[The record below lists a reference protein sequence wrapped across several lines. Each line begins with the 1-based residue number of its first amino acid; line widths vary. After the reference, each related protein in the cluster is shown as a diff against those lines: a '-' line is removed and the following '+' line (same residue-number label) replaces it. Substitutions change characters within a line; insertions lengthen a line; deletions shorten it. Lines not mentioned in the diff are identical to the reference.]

1 MEENLVL
8 GLKLLVV
15 GMLTVCLILYI
26 VILLGKGLIAFSNR
40 FPEKKEEPKQR
51 VQAQVISDETRR
63 VLEAA
68 VSQITGGKGRIT
80 DIKKV

>member
-40 FPEKKEEPKQR
+40 FPENMQPLGNNF
-51 VQAQVISDETRR
+51 TPCPH
-63 VLEAA
+63 
-68 VSQITGGKGRIT
+68 GRKRWT
-80 DIKKV
+80 NGQKYDIV

>member
-1 MEENLVL
+1 MNDDLVL

-40 FPEKKEEPKQR
+40 FPERHEEPKPR
-51 VQAQVISDETRR
+51 VQTAVVSDKTKSVI
-63 VLEAA
+63 EAA
-68 VSQITGGKGRIT
+68 VKQLTGGKGRIT
-80 DIKKV
+80 NITKL